1 MLFIKEEVVKPEI
14 WDLYDRYGKKTGE
27 TLLRGMPIP
36 EDRYHF
42 SVSAWILNSKG
53 QYLLSQRHPDKQY
66 PLRWECTGGCVL
78 TGEDSLQGAIREV
91 KEELGI
97 SLEPAGAKLL
107 SHIRRDETQD
117 FYDVWQFHADVD
129 PSEIRMQETE
139 IIAVKL
145 VNREELL
152 AMYDSEELHPLLKIS

>member
-1 MLFIKEEVVKPEI
+1 MLFIKEVLEPEI

-42 SVSAWILNSKG
+42 SVSVWILNSNG

-66 PLRWECTGGCVL
+66 PLRWECSGGCVL
-78 TGEDSLQGAIREV
+78 SGEDSLQGAIREV

-107 SHIRRDETQD
+107 SHTRRDETQD

-129 PSEIRMQETE
+129 LSEIRMQETE
-139 IIAVKL
+139 IVAVKL